1 MRVPKIVDH
10 DARRSL
16 IIEALWRAVARDGA
30 SAVSVRSVAAE
41 AGVSRSGM
49 AYYFKSHGQLLAM
62 AIEEMVVSVT
72 DEIMSIDVLNCD
84 VDVATDALLAMV
96 PDTPMRRRQS
106 RLWLLL
112 MAQADESPDVSE
124 VLHQLNKS
132 VRAGIH
138 DILHALVNSQ
148 LVSLDRDLEVEAATL
163 HALIDGLS
171 ALSLTDLKLAR
182 QTSTRLILRQV
193 ISGLALP
200 MNVNA

>member
-1 MRVPKIVDH
+1 MPKIVDH

-16 IIEALWRAVARDGA
+16 IIDALWRVVARDGA

-62 AIEEMVVSVT
+62 AIEQMVQSVT
-72 DEIMSIDVLNCD
+72 DEILSIDLLGCD
-84 VDVATDALLAMV
+84 VDRATDALQAMV

-106 RLWLLL
+106 QVWLLL
-112 MAQADESPDVSE
+112 MAQADASPEVAR
-124 VLHQLNKS
+124 VLHQLNTT

-138 DILHALVNSQ
+138 DILQALVNSQ
-148 LVSLDRDLEVEAATL
+148 LVSRDRDLEVEVATL

-171 ALSLTDLKLAR
+171 ALSLTDLKLAS
-182 QTSTRLILRQV
+182 QTSTRLVLHRAV
-193 ISGLALP
+193 TGLAIP
-200 MNVNA
+200 MGVNA